1 MSNGYLCQFTTPALS
16 SSCQFPH
23 LALFYG
29 SRSCFPQ
36 QSLFLHT
43 FQGPEMLFKLIKNC
57 SILPYTTPPLCGLSR
72 YSTFHFWVTVQH
84 WVMTNCAWP
93 PWASVELGPNKIPNF
108 ILHWSR
114 FLLGSDLWGK
124 TRTQEITKAPDAFE
138 EICLPPCV
146 QITWD
151 SRDIYIK
158 MQVLILL
165 SASYTFK
172 EHNDSP
178 ILLKE
183 QNSKRIWEGFCYF
196 F

>member
-1 MSNGYLCQFTTPALS
+1 
-16 SSCQFPH
+16 
-23 LALFYG
+23 
-29 SRSCFPQ
+29 
-36 QSLFLHT
+36 
-43 FQGPEMLFKLIKNC
+43 
-57 SILPYTTPPLCGLSR
+57 
-72 YSTFHFWVTVQH
+72 
-84 WVMTNCAWP
+84 MTNCAWP

-138 EICLPPCV
+138 EICLPPRV

-172 EHNDSP
+172 EHNGSP

-183 QNSKRIWEGFCYF
+183 QNSKKI
-196 F
+196 